1 MNDELESQLSA
12 LKVRPLP
19 PEWRAQILG
28 HLPQP
33 RVPETRRAP
42 PRWLMAGWGLA
53 WAAVIALHFSTPAA
67 PRSNERTPPAISVN
81 ALQQRAE
88 LMQSLLAF
96 N

>member
-28 HLPQP
+28 HLSPP
-33 RVPETRRAP
+33 RVPETRRTP

-81 ALQQRAE
+81 ALQQRTE